1 MNTAQ
6 RDDRGMEDGPMAID
20 TLNALIGKQVLR
32 TLGSPGDIFKVKV
45 HPLGN
50 DRYRVNVLVG
60 KDFASAR
67 IANSFFLTADGE
79 GNIVTSSP
87 KIARLY

>member
-1 MNTAQ
+1 MSNAQ
-6 RDDRGMEDGPMAID
+6 QGDRRMEDGTMPTD
-20 TLNALIGKQVLR
+20 TLNALIGRQVLQ
-32 TLGSPGDIFKVKV
+32 TLGSPRDMLKVKV

-67 IANSFFLTADGE
+67 IANSFFLTADGK

>member
-1 MNTAQ
+1 MSTAQ
-6 RDDRGMEDGPMAID
+6 QGDLHIEDGPMPTGA
-20 TLNALIGKQVLR
+20 LNALIGRQVLQ
-32 TLGSPGDIFKVKV
+32 TLGSPGDMLKVKV

-60 KDFASAR
+60 KDITTAR
-67 IANSFFLTADGE
+67 IANSFFLTADGT

>member
-1 MNTAQ
+1 MNIAPQ
-6 RDDRGMEDGPMAID
+6 GDRGMEDAPMPID
-20 TLNALIGKQVLR
+20 SLNVLIGRQVLHA
-32 TLGSPGDIFKVKV
+32 LGSPGDMLKVKV

-60 KDFASAR
+60 KNVTSAR
-67 IANSFFLTADGE
+67 IANSFFLTADGK

>member
-1 MNTAQ
+1 MITPQ
-6 RDDRGMEDGPMAID
+6 QDSRGKEDVPIPRDA
-20 TLNALIGKQVLR
+20 LNSLIGRHVVHS
-32 TLGSPGDIFKVKV
+32 LGSPGDMLKVKV

-60 KDFASAR
+60 KDIASAR
-67 IANSFFLTADGE
+67 IGDSFFLTADGD

-87 KIARLY
+87 KIVRLY